1 VHNLPFSN
9 FQIDFILINSMKNKL
24 TFRRVI
30 HQVHLWVGIPCAL
43 FLFFICFS
51 GTVYVFNKEITQWF
65 DRDLYTIKKV
75 DGAAQMTADQL
86 KVLVENEKKG
96 MVTAA
101 IQIPQSNREAWIF
114 SMRPQDDKKGK
125 PQADMKE
132 MRSAPQKA
140 EGSNGRD
147 DKGGP
152 QKKKNDRVQMKNFFV
167 DPYSGKIL
175 GDVQTSAAKF
185 FLFVMQ
191 FHRWLLIDNHDIG
204 AAITG
209 TAAILMILL
218 QMTGMM
224 LWFPAKIKSWKKKH
238 LWKQGF
244 VVKRNASAKRF
255 NFDLHKAIG
264 FYTFLFITIMAITGP
279 VMGFDWYKAGFSK
292 ALGVKPMKKGQEN
305 EMKSAANTDSLSSIN
320 IATALAISNK
330 AFEGDFTTKISLPKD
345 NEGVITIQK
354 NREGFF
360 ASPAADR
367 LMIDQYTAQILK
379 MESFAEKTTGQ
390 KIVSLAKAIHTGEIF
405 GTFSK
410 ILYFIACLFATSL
423 PVTGIIIWWG
433 RRKMTA
439 KKSMVVEEEL
449 VAV

>member
-1 VHNLPFSN
+1 
-9 FQIDFILINSMKNKL
+9 MKNKL

-30 HQVHLWVGIPCAL
+30 HLMHLWIGIPCAL

-51 GTVYVFNKEITQWF
+51 GTVYVFNKEITQWL
-65 DRDLYTIKKV
+65 DRDLYTIKKNG
-75 DGAAQMTADQL
+75 GATQMTADQL

-96 MVTAA
+96 MVTTA
-101 IQIPQSNREAWIF
+101 IQIPQNSSEAWIF
-114 SMRPQDDKKGK
+114 SMRPKDDKMGR

-132 MRSAPQKA
+132 MQSAPQK
-140 EGSNGRD
+140 R
-147 DKGGP
+147 KGGPERNERGEP
-152 QKKKNDRVQMKNFFV
+152 QKKKNERVQMKNFFV

-175 GDVQTSAAKF
+175 GDVQTPAAKF

-209 TAAILMILL
+209 TAAISMILL
-218 QMTGMM
+218 QITGLM
-224 LWFPAKIKSWKKKH
+224 LWFPAKLKSWKKKH

-305 EMKSAANTDSLSSIN
+305 EMKSAANTDSLPAIS
-320 IATALAISNK
+320 IATAFAESNELLA
-330 AFEGDFTTKISLPKD
+330 GDFTTKILLPKD
-345 NEGVITIQK
+345 GDGVITVQK
-354 NREGFF
+354 NKEGFF

-367 LMIDQYTAQILK
+367 LMIDQYTAQVMK
-379 MESFAEKTTGQ
+379 VERFAENTTGQ

-410 ILYFIACLFATSL
+410 ILYFIACMLATSL

-433 RRKMTA
+433 RRNKTS
-439 KKSMVVEEEL
+439 KKSVVEEEDL

>member
-1 VHNLPFSN
+1 
-9 FQIDFILINSMKNKL
+9 MKNKL

-30 HQVHLWVGIPCAL
+30 HLVHLWVGIPCAL
-43 FLFFICFS
+43 FLFFICVS

-65 DRDLYTIKKV
+65 DRDLYTIKTTE
-75 DGAAQMTADQL
+75 GAAKLTPDQL

-96 MVTAA
+96 MITAA
-101 IQIPQSNREAWIF
+101 IQIPQSSTEAWIF
-114 SMRPQDDKKGK
+114 SMRAKEDKKDK
-125 PQADMKE
+125 PATDMKE
-132 MRSAPQKA
+132 IQSAPPKA
-140 EGSNGRD
+140 EGRNGKD
-147 DKGGP
+147 EKAGP
-152 QKKKNDRVQMKNFFV
+152 QRKKNERIQMKNFYV
-167 DPYSGKIL
+167 NPYSGKVL
-175 GDVQTSAAKF
+175 GDAQTPAAKF

-218 QMTGMM
+218 QITGMM

-244 VVKRNASAKRF
+244 VVKRNASGKRF

-264 FYTFLFITIMAITGP
+264 FYTFLFIIIMAITGP

-305 EMKSAANTDSLSSIN
+305 EMKSAANTDSLPPIT
-320 IATALAISNK
+320 IATALAKSNE
-330 AFEGDFTTKISLPKD
+330 ALTGDFTTKISLPKD
-345 NEGVITIQK
+345 SDGIITVQK
-354 NREGFF
+354 NKEGFF

-367 LMIDQYTAQILK
+367 LMIDQYTAQVMK
-379 MESFAEKTTGQ
+379 VERFAEKTTGQ
-390 KIVSLAKAIHTGEIF
+390 KIVTLAKAIHTGEIF

-410 ILYFIACLFATSL
+410 IFYFIACLFATSL
-423 PVTGIIIWWG
+423 PITGVIIWWG
-433 RRKMTA
+433 RRNKTA
-439 KKSMVVEEEL
+439 KKNVVVEEDDL

>member
-1 VHNLPFSN
+1 VA
-9 FQIDFILINSMKNKL
+9 FIFNISMKNKL

-30 HQVHLWVGIPCAL
+30 HLVHLWAGIPCAL

-65 DRDLYTIKKV
+65 DRDLYKIKTTE
-75 DGAAQMTADQL
+75 GAAKLTADQL
-86 KVLVENEKKG
+86 KVLVEEEKKG
-96 MVTAA
+96 MITAA
-101 IQIPQSNREAWIF
+101 IQIPESSTESWIF
-114 SMRPQDDKKGK
+114 SMRPKDDKKSK

-132 MRSAPQKA
+132 MQSAPPKA
-140 EGSNGRD
+140 EGKNSKD
-147 DKGGP
+147 EKVGP
-152 QKKKNDRVQMKNFFV
+152 QRKKNDRVQMKNFYV
-167 DPYSGKIL
+167 NPYSGKVL
-175 GDVQTSAAKF
+175 GDVQTPAAKF

-218 QMTGMM
+218 QITGMM

-238 LWKQGF
+238 LWRQGF
-244 VVKRNASAKRF
+244 VVKRNASGKRF

-305 EMKSAANTDSLSSIN
+305 EMKSAANTDSLRAISIE
-320 IATALAISNK
+320 TALAKSTEV
-330 AFEGDFTTKISLPKD
+330 FTGDLTTKISLPKD
-345 NEGVITIQK
+345 NEGVITVQK
-354 NREGFF
+354 SKEGFF

-367 LMIDQYTAQILK
+367 LMIDQYTAQVMK
-379 MESFAEKTTGQ
+379 VERFAEKTTGQ
-390 KIVSLAKAIHTGEIF
+390 KIVTLAKAIHTGEIF

-423 PVTGIIIWWG
+423 PITGVIIWWG
-433 RRKMTA
+433 RRNKTS
-439 KKSMVVEEEL
+439 KKSVVVEEDL

>member
-1 VHNLPFSN
+1 MA
-9 FQIDFILINSMKNKL
+9 FILINSMKNKL

-30 HQVHLWVGIPCAL
+30 HLVHLWVGIPCAL
-43 FLFFICFS
+43 FLFFICIS

-65 DRDLYTIKKV
+65 DRDLYTIKETE
-75 DGAAQMTADQL
+75 GAVKLTPDQL

-96 MVTAA
+96 MITAA
-101 IQIPQSNREAWIF
+101 IQIPQSNNEAWVF
-114 SMRPQDDKKGK
+114 SMRPKEDKKSK
-125 PQADMKE
+125 PQGEMKE
-132 MRSAPQKA
+132 MPPSPPKA
-140 EGSNGRD
+140 EGREGKGER
-147 DKGGP
+147 GGP
-152 QKKKNDRVQMKNFFV
+152 QKKKNERVQMKNFYV
-167 DPYSGKIL
+167 NPYSGKVL
-175 GDVQTSAAKF
+175 ADVQTPSAKF

-209 TAAILMILL
+209 TAAISMILL
-218 QMTGMM
+218 QITGMM

-244 VVKRNASAKRF
+244 VVKRNASGKRF

-292 ALGVKPMKKGQEN
+292 ALGVTPVKKGQEN
-305 EMKSAANTDSLSSIN
+305 EMKSAANKDSLPAISI
-320 IATALAISNK
+320 TSALAKSDEVLAGN
-330 AFEGDFTTKISLPKD
+330 FTTKISLPKD
-345 NEGVITIQK
+345 SLGIFTVQK
-354 NREGFF
+354 NKEGFF
-360 ASPAADR
+360 TSPAADR
-367 LMIDQYTAQILK
+367 LMIDQYSAQVMK
-379 MESFAEKTTGQ
+379 VERFAEKTTGQ
-390 KIVSLAKAIHTGEIF
+390 KIVTLAKAIHTGEIF

-423 PVTGIIIWWG
+423 PITGVIIWWG
-433 RRKMTA
+433 RRNKTS
-439 KKSMVVEEEL
+439 KKSVVVEEEDL